1 MDPGTEAVVRRP
13 LLAQRMPDA
22 ECDGPGQ
29 WLPVSGN
36 TGALSFPIRFRA
48 ADA

>member
-1 MDPGTEAVVRRP
+1 MAVALP

-22 ECDGPGQ
+22 QPDGPGT

-36 TGALSFPIRFRA
+36 TGALSFPIRFSQLASR
-48 ADA
+48 